1 MKSRRKENKKIV
13 MRYYETLLGKGRK
26 MEKVRA
32 FGSVNSF
39 TLIGPWILQNP
50 DELFLLSRNTAC
62 TLRQLA
68 LLSLTSKWTQ
78 INTNFFFSFSLFC
91 SFSFYIFSFSFFF
104 SFLVK
109 PRPRTSTQFFP
120 FEGGLQKRDISCV
133 RLAPIDTNST
143 ILSCPPYTTISDFY
157 RDFVLFKKNPIRVYL
172 WVRCNLITHMSNNK
186 WNHIG
191 HRLILQPFVF
201 SFAFF
206 PTFFFHFFVHFFS
219 LLLS

>member
-1 MKSRRKENKKIV
+1 MVILVKSRRKENKKIV

-104 SFLVK
+104 PFSLSLGPVHQLNSFPLRVDYK
-109 PRPRTSTQFFP
+109 KEIYLALGWRRSIRTRRFYRVLHTQRFQIFIV
-120 FEGGLQKRDISCV
+120 ISCYLK
-133 RLAPIDTNST
+133 R
-143 ILSCPPYTTISDFY
+143 ILSACICE
-157 RDFVLFKKNPIRVYL
+157 FVV
-172 WVRCNLITHMSNNK
+172 T
-186 WNHIG
+186 
-191 HRLILQPFVF
+191 
-201 SFAFF
+201 
-206 PTFFFHFFVHFFS
+206 
-219 LLLS
+219 